1 MYLTMYV
8 IMHIKRCV
16 AAQYQNT
23 NRKNTAGGKDN
34 MGKAKMEIIITKRE
48 IIQNSF
54 VIIYSMKEKK
64 TTSRAEQELS
74 SQQTITVNCYLGKT
88 NQSVPNSYYSPQ

>member
-1 MYLTMYV
+1 
-8 IMHIKRCV
+8 
-16 AAQYQNT
+16 
-23 NRKNTAGGKDN
+23 

>member
-1 MYLTMYV
+1 M
-8 IMHIKRCV
+8 
-16 AAQYQNT
+16 
-23 NRKNTAGGKDN
+23 
-34 MGKAKMEIIITKRE
+34 KRE

>member
-1 MYLTMYV
+1 M
-8 IMHIKRCV
+8 
-16 AAQYQNT
+16 
-23 NRKNTAGGKDN
+23 
-34 MGKAKMEIIITKRE
+34 KRE

-64 TTSRAEQELS
+64 PTSRAEQELS